1 MSKKMVE
8 RNRLEVHE
16 IDLKVDWK
24 LCTICG

>member
-1 MSKKMVE
+1 MVE